1 MARKVEVDFKLI
13 IGAMALVILA
23 TVGSAFVTYLM
34 FGSTGSA
41 ISGSDNS
48 MTESSS
54 APRPMGPVFEAGEF
68 TVNISTPT
76 AQPRFIRTGIVLEI
90 SSERNLKQ
98 ELESRHPQIR
108 DRIIT
113 ILRGRSVE
121 QLNQTGGLD
130 ELRRDIVRSIND
142 LLLQGEIIE
151 VYFMD
156 LVVQ

>member
-23 TVGSAFVTYLM
+23 TVGSAFATYLM
-34 FGSTGSA
+34 FGGTGSA
-41 ISGSDNS
+41 ISNGDSSS
-48 MTESSS
+48 MDSAS
-54 APRPMGPVFEAGEF
+54 APRPMGPVFEVGEF

-76 AQPRFIRTGIVLEI
+76 LQPRFIRTGIVLEI
-90 SSERNLKQ
+90 SSERNLAQ

-113 ILRGRSVE
+113 ILRSRSVE
-121 QLNQTGGLD
+121 QLNQNGGLD
-130 ELRRDIVRSIND
+130 ELRRDIARSINE
-142 LLLQGEIIE
+142 LLLQGEVIE

-156 LVVQ
+156 LVLQ